1 VTLHFS
7 SDLLTSLMQVYALAF
22 WFGGELVAWNQANLG
37 DVLKVPR
44 LCSAFFSH
52 ISVAQLSCA
61 SAHEVGALLRSSSPS
76 SSRPSV
82 RPRMAA

>member
-1 VTLHFS
+1 MSLRKSVMLHFS

-44 LCSAFFSH
+44 LCSALFSH
-52 ISVAQLSCA
+52 CSAAQLSCL
-61 SAHEVGALLRSSSPS
+61 SGNELGAPRRFSSL
-76 SSRPSV
+76 
-82 RPRMAA
+82 

>member
-1 VTLHFS
+1 MSLRKSVMLHFS

-44 LCSAFFSH
+44 LCSALVFTH
-52 ISVAQLSCA
+52 AA
-61 SAHEVGALLRSSSPS
+61 PPS
-76 SSRPSV
+76 FPV
-82 RPRMAA
+82 